1 VVTGPRGSPTC
12 NGRVPQAFSLTGAVV
27 LGGES
32 SSEDGSMAEATSSSR
47 AIPFQLDRAGHPVLA
62 LLRGALRTGHRFAAD
77 AVDRCAVLFG
87 ARWADEFEHVLGALF
102 PTPEAVAAAAK
113 GYAAFAMQSMR
124 LQAVFDREGRYQ
136 AKTYDQAAGEVYFN
150 EQHMMAEYLPGLLL
164 SHFLWPHHYRQ
175 IQFFD
180 SAFVDAMRVAG
191 ASSFVEVGIG
201 TGLYSGLLLR
211 RLPQVRG
218 TGFDISPFSERF
230 AEAQLDALR
239 VGDRYEVELRDIT
252 ARPTDPRAE
261 WLVCVE
267 VLEHLEDPVAF
278 LRGLRATMAPGAKAF
293 ITAALN
299 AAHAD
304 HIYLYRT
311 ADDVLRHLVEA
322 DFTLEQ
328 SFVGAAYKPSAPGV
342 PVPQAA
348 AFVVC

>member
-1 VVTGPRGSPTC
+1 MPETTPLCRT
-12 NGRVPQAFSLTGAVV
+12 VPFH
-27 LGGES
+27 
-32 SSEDGSMAEATSSSR
+32 
-47 AIPFQLDRAGHPVLA
+47 LDRDSHPGLA
-62 LLRGALRTGHRFAAD
+62 RMTDALRTEHRFAAD
-77 AVDRCAVLFG
+77 IVDRCAALFG
-87 ARWADEFEHVLGALF
+87 ARWADEFELVVSALF
-102 PTPEAVAAAAK
+102 PTPEAVAAAVK
-113 GYAAFAMQSMR
+113 GYASFAMQSMR
-124 LQAVFDREGRYQ
+124 LQAAFESERQYKP
-136 AKTYDQAAGEVYFN
+136 KTYDQAASEVYFN
-150 EQHMMAEYLPGLLL
+150 EQHMMREYLPGLLL

-175 IQFFD
+175 IRFFD
-180 SAFVDAMRVAG
+180 DAFVDAMRVAG

-218 TGFDISPFSERF
+218 TGFDISPFSKRF
-230 AEAQLDALR
+230 TEAQLDALG
-239 VGDRYEVELRDIT
+239 VGDRYEAELRDVT
-252 ARPTDPRAE
+252 AEPTEPRAE

-267 VLEHLEDPVAF
+267 VLEHLEDPVTF

-311 ADDVLRHLVEA
+311 ADDVLAHLMDA
-322 DFTLEQ
+322 NFTVEQ

-348 AFVVC
+348 AFIVY

>member
-1 VVTGPRGSPTC
+1 MPVTTPLSRT
-12 NGRVPQAFSLTGAVV
+12 VPFH
-27 LGGES
+27 
-32 SSEDGSMAEATSSSR
+32 
-47 AIPFQLDRAGHPVLA
+47 LDRDSHPGLA
-62 LLRGALRTGHRFAAD
+62 RLTEAMRSQHRFASGI
-77 AVDRCAVLFG
+77 VDRCAATFG
-87 ARWADEFEHVLGALF
+87 ARWADEFELVVSALF
-102 PTPEAVAAAAK
+102 PTAEAVAAAAK

-124 LQAVFDREGRYQ
+124 LQAVFETERRYQ
-136 AKTYDQAAGEVYFN
+136 PKTYDQAASEVYFN
-150 EQHMMAEYLPGLLL
+150 EQHMTGEYLPGLLL

-175 IQFFD
+175 LRFFD
-180 SAFVDAMRVAG
+180 DAFVDAMRVAG

-218 TGFDISPFSERF
+218 TGFDISPFSMRF
-230 AEAQLDALR
+230 TEAQLAALG
-239 VGDRYEVELRDIT
+239 VGDRYEAELRDVT
-252 ARPTDPRAE
+252 VQPTEPGAD

-278 LRGLRATMAPGAKAF
+278 LRGLRATMAPGAKGF

-304 HIYLYRT
+304 HIHLYRT
-311 ADDVLRHLVEA
+311 ADDVLAHLVDA
-322 DFTLEQ
+322 GFTLEQ

-348 AFVVC
+348 AFTVY

>member
-1 VVTGPRGSPTC
+1 MLDAISPART
-12 NGRVPQAFSLTGAVV
+12 VPFSLH
-27 LGGES
+27 
-32 SSEDGSMAEATSSSR
+32 
-47 AIPFQLDRAGHPVLA
+47 PDRHPA
-62 LLRGALRTGHRFAAD
+62 LVRMTDALRTNHRFAAD
-77 AVDRCAVLFG
+77 IVDRCAALFG
-87 ARWADEFEHVLGALF
+87 ARWADEFELVVGALF
-102 PTPEAVAAAAK
+102 PTPEAVTAAVK

-124 LQAVFDREGRYQ
+124 LQAAFERERRYKS
-136 AKTYDQAAGEVYFN
+136 KTYDQAAGEVYFN
-150 EQHMMAEYLPGLLL
+150 EQHMMEEYLPGLLL

-180 SAFVDAMRVAG
+180 SAFVNAMRVAG

-201 TGLYSGLLLR
+201 TGLYSGVLLR

-218 TGFDISPFSERF
+218 TGFDISPHSLRF
-230 AEAQLDALR
+230 AAAQLDALG
-239 VGDRYEVELRDIT
+239 VGNRYEVELRDVT
-252 ARPTDPRAE
+252 AEPTEPRAE

-311 ADDVLRHLVEA
+311 AEDVLAHLSEA
-322 DFTLEQ
+322 GFTLEQ
-328 SFVGAAYKPSAPGV
+328 SFLGAAYRPSAPGV
-342 PVPQAA
+342 PVPLAA
-348 AFVVC
+348 AFIVY